1 MSYITHLLAG
11 WMLLFMQKIWPGR
24 WPHWVK
30 YRNINNSDLDGMSL
44 ASFCQSWAE
53 YIHYCSEYMLF
64 ILLPSFPPTT
74 GWHLLPPQP
83 PHPRGTWDPGE
94 HHAAQTDPRPGIHA
108 GREGALFRIWRDWV
122 MQQLKNWTRQSLTLK
137 IPRTEV
143 IIHS

>member
-1 MSYITHLLAG
+1 MSYLTHLLAG
-11 WMLLFMQKIWPGR
+11 WVFMQKIWPER

-30 YRNINNSDLDGMSL
+30 YRNNNSDLDGMSL

-53 YIHYCSEYMLF
+53 YITALDTYFLF
-64 ILLPSFPPTT
+64 FSHHPPPPPPTT
-74 GWHLLPPQP
+74 GWYLLPPQP
-83 PHPRGTWDPGE
+83 PHPRGTRDPGE
-94 HHAAQTDPRPGIHA
+94 HHATQTDPRPGIHA